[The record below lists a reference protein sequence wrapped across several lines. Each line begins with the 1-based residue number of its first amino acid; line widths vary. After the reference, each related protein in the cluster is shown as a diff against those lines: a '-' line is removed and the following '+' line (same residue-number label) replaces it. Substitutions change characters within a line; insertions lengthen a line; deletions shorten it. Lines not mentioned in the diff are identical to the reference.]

1 MSTTENKFSTRTI
14 ILIGLFAALSYVA
27 LIFKIPIPAPVGNP
41 FLHLG
46 NMFVILAAL
55 LFSGPIGG
63 AAGAL
68 GMGLFDLMNGY
79 ASSVVKTLIL
89 KFGIGIVV
97 GVVASKGRKVD
108 AKSPIKWIGISS
120 VILIVTGI
128 GLLITALTQGNE
140 IVLAG
145 IGKSLVINPV
155 LYIFS
160 IGLGIILA
168 VVCVSSKN
176 LSVNLQY
183 AVLGGV
189 AGIAFNLVGEFLFG
203 VIKLLIAGSNFLP
216 AVLSSA
222 VSLPATLINGTFSIV
237 IAVIL
242 YVPLAKA
249 IKGAGFGKYVVEK

>member
-1 MSTTENKFSTRTI
+1 MGTTKNKFSTRTI

-97 GVVASKGRKVD
+97 GVVASKGRKQD

-128 GLLITALTQGNE
+128 ALLITASTRGYE
-140 IVLAG
+140 IALAG
-145 IGKSLVINPV
+145 IEKSLVINPV

-160 IGLGIILA
+160 IGLGVILA
-168 VVCVSSKN
+168 VVCIASKN

-189 AGIAFNLVGEFLFG
+189 AGIAFNLVGEFVFG

-216 AVLSSA
+216 AILSSA

-249 IKGAGFGKYVVEK
+249 IKSAGFGKYVVEK